1 MNEEIRKEMEAV
13 ATIMFALASFSNMK
27 IVDILTGIL
36 ATHIS
41 ETMKEG
47 MQEEIIERII
57 KKLRA
62 ALSGLKKVDLIL
74 GQIKNSQKHNLN

>member
-13 ATIMFALASFSNMK
+13 MTIMSALASFGH
-27 IVDILTGIL
+27 IETVDILTGIL

-62 ALSGLKKVDLIL
+62 ALGDLKKVDLML
-74 GQIKNSQKHNLN
+74 GQIKNIQKHNLN

>member
-13 ATIMFALASFSNMK
+13 ATIMFALAKFNNVE

-41 ETMKEG
+41 GTMKEG